1 MADEIVKTKVYS
13 NCVVRTHIPIRTVEE
28 EKIQQKR
35 LYEAAERFAKVIER
49 TKMEKEMEKR
59 A

>member
-13 NCVVRTHIPIRTVEE
+13 NCVIRTHIPIRTAEE
-28 EKIQQKR
+28 EQKQQKR

-49 TKMEKEMEKR
+49 TKKEKEKR

>member
-13 NCVVRTHIPIRTVEE
+13 NCVVGTHIPIRTVEE

-49 TKMEKEMEKR
+49 TKMEKEKR